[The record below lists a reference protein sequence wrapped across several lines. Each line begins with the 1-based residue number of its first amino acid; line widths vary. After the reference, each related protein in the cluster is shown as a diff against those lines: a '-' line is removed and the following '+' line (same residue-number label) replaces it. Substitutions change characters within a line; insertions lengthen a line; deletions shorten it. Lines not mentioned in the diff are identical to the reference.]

1 MALLTRMLRIQAAV
15 WALAG
20 TAVSVAPSFVLVT
33 LSKQAPLPDYSYL
46 RIIGIMSIG
55 LALMAVLLS
64 QHLEDIWWWAWAFAI
79 TDAGIV
85 TVAVLNVLIA
95 KPSVS
100 GAALWWV
107 FAGLN
112 AALAAGL
119 LVGLGRAGQEKP
131 FA

>member
-1 MALLTRMLRIQAAV
+1 MALLRRILRIQAAI
-15 WALAG
+15 WGASGAALTVIPRFA
-20 TAVSVAPSFVLVT
+20 LVT
-33 LSKQAPLPDYSYL
+33 VSKQAPLPDFTFA
-46 RIIGIMSIG
+46 RIIGIVSIG
-55 LALMAVLLS
+55 MALMAVLLS
-64 QHLEDIWWWAWAFAI
+64 QHLQDIWWWSWAFAL

-95 KPSVS
+95 KPSAS

-107 FAGLN
+107 FAAVN

-119 LVGLGRAGQEKP
+119 LLGLGRSGQEKP